1 LTLPRLYYCDHHQ
14 LPLPPRHK
22 FPTAKYK
29 LLREALARDGLFDF
43 EPAPF
48 ADPGTIGLVHSPEYV
63 SRFIAGTLDEAVVRR
78 IGFPWS
84 EGLVRRTLASV
95 GGTIAAA
102 RDALCRGW
110 CGSLAGGTHHA
121 FREQGAGFCVFNDIA
136 VAIATLRYEKLIRTA
151 AVIDLD
157 VHQGDGTA
165 RIFEDDPTVLTV
177 SMHGHNN
184 YPFRK
189 QTSRIDVALPDG
201 ADDALFLH
209 CLDRVLPD
217 VLAFQPDIVFYQAGV
232 DSLAEDKLGVL
243 SLTQR
248 GLKRRDA
255 RVLGI
260 CAARGLP
267 CAIALGGGYAD
278 PVQPSVEAH
287 ANTFRIAARL
297 FNHSK

>member
-1 LTLPRLYYCDHHQ
+1 LIQPRLYYCDHYRI
-14 LPLPPRHK
+14 PLPPGHK
-22 FPTAKYK
+22 FPTAKYG
-29 LLREALARDGLFDF
+29 LLREALGRDGAFAF

-48 ADPGTIGLVHSPEYV
+48 ADAGTIGLIHSPEYV
-63 SRFIAGTLDEAVVRR
+63 SRFLAGTLDDAAIRR

-102 RDALCRGW
+102 REALHCGW
-110 CGSLAGGTHHA
+110 GANLAGGTHHA

-136 VAIATLRYEKLIRTA
+136 VAIGALRREGLIRTA
-151 AVIDLD
+151 AVVDLD

-165 RIFEDDPTVLTV
+165 KIFEEDPTVLTV

-189 QTSRIDVALPDG
+189 QTSRIDVALPNG
-201 ADDALFLH
+201 TNDALFLH

-217 VLAFQPDIVFYQAGV
+217 VLAFEPDIVFYQAGV
-232 DSLAEDKLGVL
+232 DSLAQDRLGTL
-243 SLTQR
+243 NLTHG

-255 RVLGI
+255 RVLKA
-260 CAARGLP
+260 CAARRLP
-267 CAIALGGGYAD
+267 CAITLGGGYAH
-278 PVQPSVEAH
+278 PVEASVEAH
-287 ANTFRIAARL
+287 ANTFRIAAQL
-297 FNHSK
+297 FHSK